1 MTDEHTIRLTRR
13 RALGGLAAV
22 GVASAGAG
30 IGTTAYFS
38 DREEFD
44 GNTIT
49 AGEFGLTVE
58 QHIATVDQGGMGP
71 DEDDFDEDDF
81 DGGVNDDGVWVT
93 KPIDIEDAKPGDKY
107 EFCWEITVEENPG
120 YVAVVGDSTDEN
132 GKEAGNIDLDDLW
145 DIDKEKDLKSLG
157 EAADATLTTTT
168 SDGEEYT
175 GEYDSLGSLLD
186 SLEGG
191 ILVSKGEGD
200 VIQFDDGETV
210 KVCLKIEIPTG
221 VGNAIQGA
229 VTETDMTFYAEQARH
244 NDPDD
249 VKANAAGD

>member
-58 QHIATVDQGGMGP
+58 QYIAHVDQDGMGP
-71 DEDDFDEDDF
+71 DEQDFDAASE
-81 DGGVNDDGVWVT
+81 GEGVWVT
-93 KPIDIEDAKPGDKY
+93 APIDIEDAKPGDEY
-107 EFCWEITVEENPG
+107 EFCWKITVEENPG
-120 YVAVVGDSTDEN
+120 YVAVVGDSSDKN
-132 GKEAGNIDLDDLW
+132 GKEADNIGLDDLW
-145 DIDKEKDLKSLG
+145 DIDDEEELKSLG

-168 SDGEEYT
+168 FDDDGNVDETYT
-175 GEYDSLGSLLD
+175 EKYGSLGSLLD

-200 VIQFDDGETV
+200 VIQFGVGETV
-210 KVCLKIEIPTG
+210 KVCLTIEIPTG